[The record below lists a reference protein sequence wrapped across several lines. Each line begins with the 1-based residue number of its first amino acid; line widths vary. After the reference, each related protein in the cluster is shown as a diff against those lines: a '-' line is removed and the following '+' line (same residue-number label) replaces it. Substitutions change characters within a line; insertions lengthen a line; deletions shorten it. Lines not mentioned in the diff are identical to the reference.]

1 MYSLWSLLA
10 LFVILVDAET
20 FPAKCYYCEIVEN
33 KVTGDLK
40 ELLTSSSSP
49 SKVLVPVIPDMIHP
63 TWVVVAGTFFKI
75 SSDEDYFCRWATLPY
90 VCLIF
95 CAMYLFLLQ
104 NFIRF
109 SERHISEAVC
119 ILFAR

>member
-1 MYSLWSLLA
+1 MYSLWSLLV

-49 SKVLVPVIPDMIHP
+49 SKVLVPVIPDVIHP

-75 SSDEDYFCRWATLPY
+75 SSDEDSCFGGVTVIVL
-90 VCLIF
+90 
-95 CAMYLFLLQ
+95 LLQ

-109 SERHISEAVC
+109 SERRISEAVC